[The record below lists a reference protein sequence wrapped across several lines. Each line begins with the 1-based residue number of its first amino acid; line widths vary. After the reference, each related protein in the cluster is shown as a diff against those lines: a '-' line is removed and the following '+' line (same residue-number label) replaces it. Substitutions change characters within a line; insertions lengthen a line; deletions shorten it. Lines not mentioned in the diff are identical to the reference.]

1 MSVGLSVVIPTRNEP
16 LTWWTVCNL
25 WRAADGVPLDVIIV
39 DDGSDIDITSIEHWP
54 EAATKKPSNCALR
67 ILADDTGP
75 IGNCYRRDQGILAAQ
90 YDAVLVLDAHCN
102 MLSGV
107 PAELLAWYNHAPAVI
122 SCTMSAQLSSHEDRY
137 EMADAKGSPYVGAYI
152 QASQLTSQGEYRIIQ
167 GVWTRRSDV
176 REQLAEGAAADIG
189 CLMGGAYLMSQANYA
204 FGLCRPWQ
212 YNRGWGTS
220 EPVIAIAQAAAD
232 QPIQVIPVLIGHDY
246 RSGKQHLVPYRVP
259 PVHHII
265 ANQLLAAAMMYGRES
280 AEFRAGADYV
290 SQGRVSSGMIAAA
303 LAELVDNGGLVYAEK
318 INKAMP
324 PARLQ
329 EWMAAYAEQEP
340 DQL

>member
-1 MSVGLSVVIPTRNEP
+1 MSQGLSVVIPTRNEP
-16 LTWWTVCNL
+16 LTWWTVRNL
-25 WRAADGVPLDVIIV
+25 WRAADGVPLDVIVV
-39 DDGSDIDITSIEHWP
+39 DDGSDIDLLGLEYWADAV
-54 EAATKKPSNCALR
+54 AARPDNCGLR

-75 IGNCYRRDQGILAAQ
+75 IGNCYRRDQGIIVAA

-102 MLSGV
+102 MRSGV

-122 SCTMSAQLSSHEDRY
+122 SCTMSAQLSSYEGRY

-152 QASQLTSQGEYRIIQ
+152 QASQMTSQGEYRILQ
-167 GVWTRRSDV
+167 GVWTRRADV
-176 REQLAEGAAADIG
+176 REQLADGAAADIG
-189 CLMGGAYLMSQANYA
+189 CLMGGAYLMSQANYIS
-204 FGLCRPWQ
+204 GLCRPWL

-232 QPIQVIPVLIGHDY
+232 QAIQVIPVLIGHDY

-265 ANQLLAAAMMYGRES
+265 ANQLLAAAMMYGRDS
-280 AEFRAGADYV
+280 AEFRGGVVHV
-290 SQGRVSSGMIAAA
+290 SQGRISSGMIAAA
-303 LAELVDNGGLVYAEK
+303 LAELDDNGGLRYAEK
-318 INKAMP
+318 INRAMP

-329 EWMAAYAEQEP
+329 QWMESYAELEP
-340 DQL
+340 AKT